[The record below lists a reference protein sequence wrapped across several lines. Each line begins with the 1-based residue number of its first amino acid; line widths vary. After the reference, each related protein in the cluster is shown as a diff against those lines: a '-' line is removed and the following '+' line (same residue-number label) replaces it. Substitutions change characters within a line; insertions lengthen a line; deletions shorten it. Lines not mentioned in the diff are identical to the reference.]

1 MRKTIKNKILIPLVI
16 LFTLSMALL
25 GIFSLNTTNSANA
38 TFNVTDTRMRVEDGK
53 RGIRFVSTISK
64 DIVSGYEENGY
75 TVTYGT
81 FIMPAH
87 YIDVMG
93 DITKDNTFGE
103 NAKYVWGDTEEP
115 EDESKYWILHSPCY
129 ATEIDD
135 DANNLAIYLS
145 VNMNDTVHNW
155 GIKYTSKA
163 YLKAEKAGEETEY
176 EFATLVTDNVSML
189 DVAVK
194 TMDIADNEMMDDING
209 FIDEYEA
216 EGYPVDVSYSIVQK
230 YGEVEVKTTGTAKM
244 GTELDVKDYK
254 VPTADAEARYN
265 KDYYYFVD
273 QNLGSLRVKADGS
286 TKIVID
292 FTAKPVYTNKTTE
305 YVGLYKLNDNADAR
319 VAVADSFSI
328 DVYNNEDKATA
339 VLDFGTVSNLSQ
351 GSTHV
356 VPLFE
361 GNVVYEVK
369 VCPVSAYIKEHRDIR
384 YLHVLADPSKYQYN
398 GDALMNYGIGE
409 RFYLANDINMTEYT
423 GPAYSV
429 QDSWFGG
436 LYTWGFRGTFDGQG
450 HVLYNL
456 NNKFIDVLGVQSTV
470 QNLTI
475 IGNSPKT
482 ASIAS
487 MALVTRLFAGTIR
500 NCNFDITVPSDINFD
515 GQISVAWAHPRYG
528 CCPIFESSSTSI
540 QSGNTYIPTVEN
552 SIFRVEDLSGKIT
565 SALAVDSST
574 VNYVNSYIF
583 TNSKA
588 YNTAPTS
595 EDARINECALNAEFT
610 GDETAFVE
618 NNWTVDSKLPALYN
632 RVISHAEDSYA
643 AYVMNTTGNGRVSNG
658 DKQVNVNNASFV
670 IPEAS
675 LQAQATGK
683 ATHLVA
689 SLDGKDFGVI
699 TIDKVTAEINDAD
712 DLTNIYYLA
721 GGAEASSQV
730 SDDRDKFGAGERFV
744 LTANIDM
751 TGKTPKLGK
760 ATSSSGS
767 EGAYGF
773 HGTLDGNGFTVT
785 NLYEPLFTSVGSA
798 GLIKNLSVV
807 SDNVTKACFLRYN
820 YGTVDNCYFDITA
833 QTSGINTVAD
843 YGYASSWT
851 NCVFKINSLNP
862 LYSYDSAR
870 YNPVYVCKL
879 VNAWKMNNSIVMFNG
894 MSWNDAGQGTPSVAP
909 TELAL
914 GGLNDSHVKNFIDNG
929 GNSEVWTNDL
939 TFKSLTVKEDIRFW
953 SQREFVYTDG
963 AITGRT
969 NNLNGYSDGEITVA
983 NSTLASLYPGALYPV
998 SKNLSGKEYTRTM
1011 IRIATMVFENEQ
1023 QFANLIYACGGS
1035 SNYSNWF
1042 QGYLV
1047 LGRNMDMAGYTFALS
1062 QEGDWSGHHVAD
1074 RAFCGTLDGNG
1085 KTVSNIS
1092 NFIIRRLGG
1101 VASATSGRYNAIVKD
1116 LNLVSAK
1123 SPLAATLGNV
1133 SFINCNFDFDISA
1146 IAKDS
1151 SASIYGVIADS
1162 VDGSSTLKLI
1172 NTEVSVLNMTSSTL
1186 YLVRSN
1192 AQDNANGGGSV
1203 IVDNVTLKADQ
1214 ANVSAIPFTVTG
1226 NVALAENSK
1235 KFYTEA
1241 ETFYYGRYSFSDAV
1255 KAATYA
1261 SVDDVPNAT
1270 IDGSKAL
1277 KGTLKDG
1284 AKFVIADAK
1293 ALLGDYIY
1301 TNGTIQKTGYI
1312 VQADNGSY
1320 YTIDIGG
1327 VAFAV
1332 SDVFDASHMSR
1343 GILRTNWQSFL
1354 DDWCI
1359 AFNEDIDMA
1368 GVTMVSN
1375 APGDNSAGYGFDNVI
1390 FGNGKTVSNLQVPLF
1405 GRINGNGIVKDL
1417 TFKNMKEG
1425 VATTLISSGGN
1436 YNNVTFDIDAEGL
1449 NQIYLVG
1456 GNASNPARGITTL
1469 NDCTVTVKNA
1479 SNNFVCY
1486 VQSGLLGH
1494 LDWDHG
1500 TLNLNNV
1507 KVNMNAG
1514 SFRLLA
1520 NETTAY
1526 DLGGTNGDAIDT
1538 TIASASITK
1547 VPAAA

>member
-25 GIFSLNTTNSANA
+25 GIFSIKTTNSADA
-38 TFNVTDTRMRVEDGK
+38 SFNVTDTQVRVVEGK
-53 RGIRFVSTISK
+53 RGMRFVSTISK
-64 DIVSGYEENGY
+64 DIVEDYERNGY
-75 TVTYGT
+75 TLTYGT

-87 YIDVMG
+87 YIDVKG
-93 DITKDNTFGE
+93 KITEATTFGE
-103 NAKYVWGDTEEP
+103 NATYVWGDTDEP
-115 EDESKYWILHSPCY
+115 EDLSKYWILHVSGN
-129 ATEIDD
+129 ATAIDD
-135 DANNLAIYLS
+135 DAVNLAIKAS
-145 VNMNDTVHNW
+145 VNMKEMDNW
-155 GIKYTSKA
+155 NLKYTSTA
-163 YLKAEKAGEETEY
+163 YLKAEKVGETTKY
-176 EFATLVTDNVSML
+176 EFATSATDNVSML

-194 TMDIADNEMMDDING
+194 TMDFADGELLADATAFIN
-209 FIDEYEA
+209 DYKNADYDVNVAYE
-216 EGYPVDVSYSIVQK
+216 IVQK
-230 YGEVEVKTTGTAKM
+230 YGEVEVSTPGTAEM
-244 GTELDVKDYK
+244 GTVLDVEEYT
-254 VPTADAEARYN
+254 VPTADTEDTARYDN
-265 KDYYYFVD
+265 RYFYFAE

-292 FTAKPVYTNKTTE
+292 FSKKPVYTNATTE
-305 YVGLYKLNDNADAR
+305 TVGLYKLNENADAR

-339 VLDFGTVSNLSQ
+339 VLSFDIVSALSQ
-351 GSTHV
+351 GSNHI
-356 VPLFE
+356 VPLSE
-361 GNVVYEVK
+361 GNAVYEVK
-369 VCPVSAYIKEHRDIR
+369 VRPISAFIKEDRDIR
-384 YLHVLADPSKYQYN
+384 YLHVLADPLKYKYS
-398 GDALMNYGIGE
+398 GAAIMHYGIGE

-515 GQISVAWAHPRYG
+515 GSISVDWAHPRYG
-528 CCPIFESSSTSI
+528 CCPVFESSSTSI
-540 QSGNTYIPTVEN
+540 QSGDTYVPTVEN

-643 AYVMNTTGNGRVSNG
+643 AYVMNTTGDGRVSNG

-670 IPEAS
+670 IPGAS

-870 YNPVYVCKL
+870 YNPVYVCRL

-894 MSWNDAGQGTPSVAP
+894 TAWRDNTQTLSVAP

-914 GGLNDSHVKNFIDNG
+914 GGLNDSYVKNFIDNG
-929 GNSEVWTNDL
+929 GNSDIWTNDL
-939 TFKSLTVKEDIRFW
+939 TFKSLTVNEDIRFW
-953 SQREFVYTDG
+953 SQQEFTYTDG

-998 SKNLSGKEYTRTM
+998 SKNLSGIEYTRTM

-1023 QFANLIYACGGS
+1023 QFANLIYAVGGT
-1035 SNYSNWF
+1035 NNGTGWKH
-1042 QGYLV
+1042 GYLV
-1047 LGRNMDMAGYTFALS
+1047 LGRDMDMAGYTFALS
-1062 QEGDWSGHHVAD
+1062 LEGDWSGHHVVD
-1074 RAFCGTLDGNG
+1074 NAFCGTLDGNG

-1092 NFIIRRLGG
+1092 NYIIRRLGG
-1101 VASATSGRYNAIVKD
+1101 TNANANIKYSATVKD

-1146 IAKDS
+1146 IARDNN
-1151 SASIYGVIADS
+1151 ASIYGVLADS
-1162 VDGSSTLKLI
+1162 VDGSSTLKVV

-1192 AQDNANGGGSV
+1192 AVDNADGGGSV

-1301 TNGTIQKTGYI
+1301 LTGNIQKTGCV

-1327 VAFAV
+1327 VAFAI
-1332 SDVFDASHMSR
+1332 SDVFDASHMAR
-1343 GILRTNWQSFL
+1343 GIVRTNWQSFL

-1359 AFNEDIDMA
+1359 AFNNDIDME

-1375 APGDNSAGYGFDNVI
+1375 APGDNSAGCGFDNVI

-1405 GRINGNGIVKDL
+1405 GRINGNGTVKDL

-1425 VATTLISSGGN
+1425 AATTMLSSGGN

-1520 NETTAY
+1520 NETTSY
-1526 DLGGTNGDAIDT
+1526 DLGGVAGQGINT
-1538 TIASASITK
+1538 TIATASITK